1 MEPLWN
7 DLRISF
13 FLIPLHK
20 LILIMAKPI
29 ETTPI
34 LTGDDAVAFIA
45 QMEKGE
51 KASREEVAR
60 VMEGAIFIESALTFN
75 F

>member
-1 MEPLWN
+1 
-7 DLRISF
+7 
-13 FLIPLHK
+13 
-20 LILIMAKPI
+20 MAKPI

-60 VMEGAIFIESALTFN
+60 VMEGAKFIESALSFN